1 MNNLHIK
8 QEDQQALR
16 NIQIPKQI
24 SMFPSQQYFSQ
35 YYSPTMIY
43 FHQEHMII
51 QKFLK
56 ALHNLQVA
64 QGQLHNS
71 PKYPFV
77 IQVSNNQILVH
88 LGRIQLDI
96 SNKFGHIFSPQSYYV
111 PQYAQVISQYPKLK
125 LHIQKKRQVRLMQDQ
140 KDTKN
145 IPKNYC
151 KSIITFAC
159 KNQQNLC
166 IRILKDQVKVVKFI
180 NKISQY
186 KKQLLNIR
194 VFSALLQRSE
204 DPEEEEYRLA
214 FRIIS
219 QIFIKKQAI
228 NYIFNS
234 KIAQHNWHM
243 KYRQKIYKGIKD
255 PNRFSHIKNL

>member
-1 MNNLHIK
+1 MNNFLIK
-8 QEDQQALR
+8 QEDQQALY
-16 NIQIPKQI
+16 NLQIPKQI
-24 SMFPSQQYFSQ
+24 SMFPSQ
-35 YYSPTMIY
+35 YSNMIQ
-43 FHQEHMII
+43 FQKETMII

-64 QGQLHNS
+64 QSELYNS

-77 IQVSNNQILVH
+77 IQVQNNQFLVH
-88 LGRIQLDI
+88 LGKTQFDR
-96 SNKFGHIFSPQSYYV
+96 NNMFEHIYPPQCYYV

-204 DPEEEEYRLA
+204 DPEEEEYRQA

-234 KIAQHNWHM
+234 KIVQYNWHM

-255 PNRFSHIKNL
+255 PNSFSHIKNL